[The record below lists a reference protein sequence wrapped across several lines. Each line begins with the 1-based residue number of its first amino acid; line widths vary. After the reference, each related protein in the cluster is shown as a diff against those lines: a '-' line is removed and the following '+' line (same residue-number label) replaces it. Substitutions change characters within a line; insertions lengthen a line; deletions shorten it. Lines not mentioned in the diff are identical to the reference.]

1 MQPRAAVCPLAIDAN
16 SRIKNFSNGLNF
28 AWMKGRRRGGEASI
42 ERMLKDNA
50 GNDGLGRWGAGV
62 ARREVPA
69 SHAVNRRALTVWPIW
84 CRTSESPMSLS
95 AEKSTTMEHYSST
108 MLLTSNF
115 AYHTQR
121 STVTA
126 TTPITYA
133 VACTFLMPARRVALP
148 PQPTRSAQACQCRL
162 STFTNLFWFV
172 SLLRAEEKIR
182 GSFNKLLQTP
192 LNTPYLL
199 SGYNQIEL
207 VFTKQIALGT
217 VSAYL
222 AVCFPAGN
230 ARACRRALS
239 TPRPPLLHHRP
250 RHPQSH

>member
-1 MQPRAAVCPLAIDAN
+1 MQPRAAVSPLAIDAN

-28 AWMKGRRRGGEASI
+28 AWMKGRRRGGEACI

-50 GNDGLGRWGAGV
+50 WNNGVGRWGAGV

-126 TTPITYA
+126 TITYA
-133 VACTFLMPARRVALP
+133 IPCTFLMPARRVALP
-148 PQPTRSAQACQCRL
+148 PQPTPSSRKQACQCRL

-172 SLLRAEEKIR
+172 SLLRTRK
-182 GSFNKLLQTP
+182 N
-192 LNTPYLL
+192 
-199 SGYNQIEL
+199 
-207 VFTKQIALGT
+207 
-217 VSAYL
+217 
-222 AVCFPAGN
+222 
-230 ARACRRALS
+230 
-239 TPRPPLLHHRP
+239 
-250 RHPQSH
+250 